1 MEFRPDANVRSN
13 SNSTISESALISLND
28 FLEILCN
35 ALPPVNFGSYDPTD
49 CSDQKLAH
57 GTNCTLICEPGF
69 EVKGP
74 SSKICGGKKTG
85 IWSNR
90 NKQPK
95 CVGE

>member
-1 MEFRPDANVRSN
+1 MERIALMNMHS
-13 SNSTISESALISLND
+13 SA
-28 FLEILCN
+28 EILCN
-35 ALPPVNFGSYDPTD
+35 ALPPVNFGLYDPTD
-49 CSDQKLAH
+49 CTDQKLAH